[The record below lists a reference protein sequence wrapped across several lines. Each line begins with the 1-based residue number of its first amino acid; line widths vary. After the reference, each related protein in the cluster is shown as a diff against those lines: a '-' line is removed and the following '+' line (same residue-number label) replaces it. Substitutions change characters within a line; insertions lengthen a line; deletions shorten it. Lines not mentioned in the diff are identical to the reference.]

1 MATISGTVTS
11 SGLTKMTEGVT
22 GQATLYLVATDAT
35 QQETYSSVVS
45 YGSAVNGVAD
55 ITANVTLT
63 IPSGGHIDSVK
74 LSTSSTG
81 VGTGDATVLTDIDFD
96 NGGDLII
103 ESFKIT
109 VSAV

>member
-22 GQATLYLVATDAT
+22 GQATLYLVATDLT

-45 YGSAVNGVAD
+45 YNSAVSGVAD

-63 IPSGGHIDSVK
+63 IPSGGHIDKVELK
-74 LSTSSTG
+74 TSQGALGSA
-81 VGTGDATVLTDIDFD
+81 DATVLTDIDFV